1 MADNYTENSE
11 LVRERATEDLFNR
24 DAAPKHSQEHEAEEL
39 GSGLEGRAS
48 EELFLQSIL
57 EGSRDENSFSSGDER
72 ETAFEVK
79 GVDHPLTEEGGIG
92 TEGNSASDPV
102 ADAFSFSSLREG
114 ITEENSGF
122 DLTPNTL
129 SESVSD
135 PESGFGDFSDSGMR
149 QAHPVQ
155 QASPLEVEQ
164 TSVDAPVLADS
175 ELINKAA
182 EARVPSTNG
191 PQKESEIN
199 YQPSDITIDA
209 AGIVE
214 GAEGGTLVAVITGID
229 PNPGETLTYSIDN
242 DPSGIFELVGN
253 QLFLKKGANIDYEES
268 QTHSVALKVTDTAGN
283 SFVKVFYIE
292 VEDINETPTLEVVS
306 IVTVEEDGSKVISF
320 NAVDVDAGDTV
331 HTIASAANGTV
342 TVDGNSGEI
351 TYTPNADF
359 NGADTITVTTTD
371 DDGTQVVKTVSV
383 TVNDINDAPTLEV
396 VSTATVDEDGSKTIS
411 FSAGD
416 LDGTV
421 STTASAANGTVT
433 VDGNS
438 GEITYTPNADF
449 NGADTITV
457 TTTDDDGAQVVKTV
471 SVTVN
476 SVNDPVSIVT
486 DSDAE
491 ANTVA
496 ENSANGTTVGITA
509 SAVDLDGE
517 TITYSVVDGSGN
529 EITNGPFTVDATTG
543 VVTVRDG
550 SQLDYETASSH
561 DIYIKA
567 SSSDGTSSTKQF
579 TIDLTDINE
588 NSNPVANDD
597 NRTDQ
602 SGSTLVTEDFSGDVS
617 AWGNSVSSS
626 NGKLIIQN
634 DETAD
639 KTFDFGSEHANQTVT
654 ISFDLSG
661 NGWESTGPY
670 QDYFRITANGNQ
682 VANDSFGDGSSDIS
696 NSYSFQVQTDA
707 NGRVQLQLEFDASSN
722 SEIAEISDFVI
733 TGGNDWSTMIGTD
746 EDQSV
751 TINSGTLLAN
761 DTDADG
767 DSLTIISVQDAQH
780 GSVVLDSDG
789 NILFTPDAGYSGSAG
804 FSYTVSDGQ
813 GGTSSATATVEVGA
827 VADAPTLTVTL
838 GNPSAVSGQD
848 CSANGSYANWQAS
861 GVGMHAFT
869 AGTGFVDAEGK
880 LNLAAANGTVGD
892 EPGRTAEGIGVVN
905 STPGGQASYQLEYG
919 NGQSEALA
927 LDLNGPVSSAQVTLS
942 RIYGSEG
949 GAGEDARYSLFDA
962 DGNLVG
968 SGSVDSSTLPNTGG
982 QINLNLTANTSFQ
995 YVVFTAT
1002 GDNGYSGSDF
1012 KIKSIDYSIDADIE
1026 YPLEINAALNDLD
1039 GSETLSITVE
1049 GLPDG
1054 AVLSA
1059 GSDNGDG
1066 SWTLEG
1072 NQLNGLTLT
1081 VPENLSTGFDLTV
1094 SATATESDGGT
1105 AVSSSSVRIEP
1116 LNAIIGSTGDD
1127 LILGTNSGDLLDG
1140 AEGNDQLEG
1149 LEGDDILNGG
1159 QGSDHIEGGSGD
1171 DVISGGA
1178 GDDVAGGGDGNDTY
1192 IFNPFE
1198 GNDSFDG
1205 GSGGGWT
1212 DVIRLDANADPGA
1225 DPDNPWTISI
1235 DGEQVQYDLAAHALE
1250 LNPDTSGVITLS
1262 DGSELTFDGI
1272 ERIEW

>member
-253 QLFLKKGANIDYEES
+253 QLFLKEGANIDYEES

-306 IVTVEEDGSKVISF
+306 SVTVEEDGSKVISF

-371 DDGTQVVKTVSV
+371 DDGAQVVKTVSV
-383 TVNDINDAPTLEV
+383 TVSDINDAPTLEV

-892 EPGRTAEGIGVVN
+892 EPGLTAEGIGVVN

-919 NGQSEALA
+919 GGQSEALA

>member
-229 PNPGETLTYSIDN
+229 PNPGEALTYSIDN

-253 QLFLKKGANIDYEES
+253 QLFLKEGANIDYEES

-306 IVTVEEDGSKVISF
+306 SVTVEEDGSKVISF

-351 TYTPNADF
+351 TYTPNQNF
-359 NGADTITVTTTD
+359 NGSDTITVTTTD
-371 DDGTQVVKTVSV
+371 DDGAQVVKTISV
-383 TVNDINDAPTLEV
+383 TVSDINDAPTLEV

-892 EPGRTAEGIGVVN
+892 EPGLTAEGIGVVN

-919 NGQSEALA
+919 SGQSEALA

>member
-229 PNPGETLTYSIDN
+229 PNPGEALTYSIDN

-253 QLFLKKGANIDYEES
+253 QLFLKEGANIDYEES

-306 IVTVEEDGSKVISF
+306 SVTVEEDGSKVISF

-351 TYTPNADF
+351 TYTPNQNF
-359 NGADTITVTTTD
+359 NGSDTITVTTTD
-371 DDGTQVVKTVSV
+371 DDGAQVVKTISV
-383 TVNDINDAPTLEV
+383 TVSDINDAPTLEV

-438 GEITYTPNADF
+438 GEITYTPDTNF
-449 NGADTITV
+449 NGSDTITV

-476 SVNDPVSIVT
+476 
-486 DSDAE
+486 
-491 ANTVA
+491 
-496 ENSANGTTVGITA
+496 
-509 SAVDLDGE
+509 
-517 TITYSVVDGSGN
+517 
-529 EITNGPFTVDATTG
+529 
-543 VVTVRDG
+543 
-550 SQLDYETASSH
+550 
-561 DIYIKA
+561 
-567 SSSDGTSSTKQF
+567 
-579 TIDLTDINE
+579 
-588 NSNPVANDD
+588 
-597 NRTDQ
+597 
-602 SGSTLVTEDFSGDVS
+602 
-617 AWGNSVSSS
+617 
-626 NGKLIIQN
+626 
-634 DETAD
+634 
-639 KTFDFGSEHANQTVT
+639 
-654 ISFDLSG
+654 
-661 NGWESTGPY
+661 
-670 QDYFRITANGNQ
+670 
-682 VANDSFGDGSSDIS
+682 
-696 NSYSFQVQTDA
+696 
-707 NGRVQLQLEFDASSN
+707 
-722 SEIAEISDFVI
+722 
-733 TGGNDWSTMIGTD
+733 
-746 EDQSV
+746 
-751 TINSGTLLAN
+751 
-761 DTDADG
+761 
-767 DSLTIISVQDAQH
+767 
-780 GSVVLDSDG
+780 
-789 NILFTPDAGYSGSAG
+789 
-804 FSYTVSDGQ
+804 
-813 GGTSSATATVEVGA
+813 A

-892 EPGRTAEGIGVVN
+892 EPGLTAEGIGVVN

-919 NGQSEALA
+919 GGQSEALA

-982 QINLNLTANTSFQ
+982 QIDLTLTANTSFQ

>member
-253 QLFLKKGANIDYEES
+253 QLFLKEGANIDYEES

-306 IVTVEEDGSKVISF
+306 SVTVEEDGSKVISF

-351 TYTPNADF
+351 TYTPDTNF
-359 NGADTITVTTTD
+359 NGSDTITVTTTD

-919 NGQSEALA
+919 SGQSEALA

-982 QINLNLTANTSFQ
+982 QIDLTLTANTSFQ

>member
-351 TYTPNADF
+351 TYTPNQNF
-359 NGADTITVTTTD
+359 NGSDTITVTTTD
-371 DDGTQVVKTVSV
+371 DDGAQVVKTISV
-383 TVNDINDAPTLEV
+383 TVSDINDAPTLEV

-438 GEITYTPNADF
+438 GEITYTPDTNF
-449 NGADTITV
+449 NGSDTITV

-949 GAGEDARYSLFDA
+949 GAGEDARYSLFDT

>member
-1 MADNYTENSE
+1 M
-11 LVRERATEDLFNR
+11 
-24 DAAPKHSQEHEAEEL
+24 
-39 GSGLEGRAS
+39 
-48 EELFLQSIL
+48 
-57 EGSRDENSFSSGDER
+57 
-72 ETAFEVK
+72 
-79 GVDHPLTEEGGIG
+79 
-92 TEGNSASDPV
+92 
-102 ADAFSFSSLREG
+102 
-114 ITEENSGF
+114 
-122 DLTPNTL
+122 
-129 SESVSD
+129 
-135 PESGFGDFSDSGMR
+135 
-149 QAHPVQ
+149 
-155 QASPLEVEQ
+155 
-164 TSVDAPVLADS
+164 
-175 ELINKAA
+175 
-182 EARVPSTNG
+182 
-191 PQKESEIN
+191 
-199 YQPSDITIDA
+199 
-209 AGIVE
+209 
-214 GAEGGTLVAVITGID
+214 
-229 PNPGETLTYSIDN
+229 
-242 DPSGIFELVGN
+242 
-253 QLFLKKGANIDYEES
+253 
-268 QTHSVALKVTDTAGN
+268 
-283 SFVKVFYIE
+283 
-292 VEDINETPTLEVVS
+292 
-306 IVTVEEDGSKVISF
+306 
-320 NAVDVDAGDTV
+320 
-331 HTIASAANGTV
+331 
-342 TVDGNSGEI
+342 
-351 TYTPNADF
+351 
-359 NGADTITVTTTD
+359 
-371 DDGTQVVKTVSV
+371 VKTISV
-383 TVNDINDAPTLEV
+383 TVSDINDAPTLEV

-949 GAGEDARYSLFDA
+949 GAGEDARYSLFDT

-982 QINLNLTANTSFQ
+982 QIDLTLTANTSFQ

>member
-253 QLFLKKGANIDYEES
+253 QLFLKEGANIDYEES

-306 IVTVEEDGSKVISF
+306 SVTVEEDGSKVISF

-371 DDGTQVVKTVSV
+371 DDGAQVVKTVSV
-383 TVNDINDAPTLEV
+383 TVSDINDAPTLEV

-416 LDGTV
+416 LDGTE
-421 STTASAANGTVT
+421 STTATAGNGTVT
-433 VDGNS
+433 VDQNS

-892 EPGRTAEGIGVVN
+892 EPGLTAEGIGVVN

-919 NGQSEALA
+919 GGQSEALA

>member
-306 IVTVEEDGSKVISF
+306 SVTVEEDGSKVISF

-351 TYTPNADF
+351 TYTPDTNF
-359 NGADTITVTTTD
+359 NGSDTITVTTTD
-371 DDGTQVVKTVSV
+371 DDGAQVVKTVSV
-383 TVNDINDAPTLEV
+383 TVSDINDAPTLEV

-892 EPGRTAEGIGVVN
+892 EPGLTAEGIGVVN

-919 NGQSEALA
+919 GGQSEALA

>member
-135 PESGFGDFSDSGMR
+135 PESSFGDFSDSGMR
-149 QAHPVQ
+149 QARPVQ

-229 PNPGETLTYSIDN
+229 PNPGEALTYSIDN

-253 QLFLKKGANIDYEES
+253 QLFLKEGANIDYEES

-306 IVTVEEDGSKVISF
+306 SVTVEEDGSKVISF

-351 TYTPNADF
+351 TYTPNQNF
-359 NGADTITVTTTD
+359 NGSDTITVTTTD
-371 DDGTQVVKTVSV
+371 DDGAQVVKTISV
-383 TVNDINDAPTLEV
+383 TVSDINDAPTLEV

-892 EPGRTAEGIGVVN
+892 EPGLTAEGIGVVN

-919 NGQSEALA
+919 SGQSEALA

>member
-253 QLFLKKGANIDYEES
+253 QLFLKEGANIDYEES

-306 IVTVEEDGSKVISF
+306 SVTVEEDGSKVISF

-892 EPGRTAEGIGVVN
+892 EPGLTAEGIGVVN

-919 NGQSEALA
+919 GGQSEALA

-949 GAGEDARYSLFDA
+949 GAGEDARYSLFDT

>member
-253 QLFLKKGANIDYEES
+253 QLFLKEGANIDYEES

-306 IVTVEEDGSKVISF
+306 SVTVEEDGSKVISF

-331 HTIASAANGTV
+331 HTI
-342 TVDGNSGEI
+342 
-351 TYTPNADF
+351 
-359 NGADTITVTTTD
+359 
-371 DDGTQVVKTVSV
+371 
-383 TVNDINDAPTLEV
+383 
-396 VSTATVDEDGSKTIS
+396 
-411 FSAGD
+411 
-416 LDGTV
+416 
-421 STTASAANGTVT
+421 ASAANGTVT

-892 EPGRTAEGIGVVN
+892 EPGLTAEGIGVVN

-919 NGQSEALA
+919 SGQSEALA

-982 QINLNLTANTSFQ
+982 QIDLTLTANTSFQ

>member
-253 QLFLKKGANIDYEES
+253 QLFLKEGANIDYEES

-306 IVTVEEDGSKVISF
+306 SVTVEEDGSKVISF

-331 HTIASAANGTV
+331 HTI
-342 TVDGNSGEI
+342 
-351 TYTPNADF
+351 
-359 NGADTITVTTTD
+359 
-371 DDGTQVVKTVSV
+371 
-383 TVNDINDAPTLEV
+383 
-396 VSTATVDEDGSKTIS
+396 
-411 FSAGD
+411 
-416 LDGTV
+416 
-421 STTASAANGTVT
+421 ASAANGTVT

-892 EPGRTAEGIGVVN
+892 EPGLTAEGIGVVN

-919 NGQSEALA
+919 SGQSEALA

-949 GAGEDARYSLFDA
+949 GAGEDARYSLFDT

-982 QINLNLTANTSFQ
+982 QIDLTLTANTSFQ

>member
-253 QLFLKKGANIDYEES
+253 QLFLKEGANIDYEES

-306 IVTVEEDGSKVISF
+306 SVTVEEDGSKVISF

-351 TYTPNADF
+351 TYTPDTNF
-359 NGADTITVTTTD
+359 NGSDTITVTTTD
-371 DDGTQVVKTVSV
+371 DDGAQVVKTISV
-383 TVNDINDAPTLEV
+383 TVSDINDAPTLEV

-892 EPGRTAEGIGVVN
+892 EPGLTAEGIGVVN

-919 NGQSEALA
+919 GGQSEALA

>member
-253 QLFLKKGANIDYEES
+253 QLFLKEGANIDYEES

-306 IVTVEEDGSKVISF
+306 SVTVEEDGSKVISF

-949 GAGEDARYSLFDA
+949 GAGEDARYSLFDT